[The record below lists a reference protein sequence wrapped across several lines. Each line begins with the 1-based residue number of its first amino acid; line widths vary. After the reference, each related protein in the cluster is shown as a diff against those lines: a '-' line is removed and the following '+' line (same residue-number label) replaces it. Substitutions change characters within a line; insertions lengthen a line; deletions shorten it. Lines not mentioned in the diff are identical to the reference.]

1 MTSPEQSLVV
11 GRMHP
16 RDRREDA
23 DQLAL
28 LAGTT
33 REEVESRRRGRLVHS
48 AERKTRDFT
57 VGSRGGVRIPIRRV
71 KGGYKWGSKG
81 KVYRNRKDAERQAA
95 AAYASGY
102 KKSMSWFNVLKLSG
116 KELTN
121 HVPFA
126 DEKFYRDITPKDKLG
141 YTVRNLTITRPHF
154 EGKSRN
160 VGALDKDDLQV
171 VRTMIGAK
179 GQDKQ
184 LNFSFASPDN
194 EDYLVSWR
202 RVTDMRRELPGSG
215 ILEGRNRQ
223 TGRGLGHTSPSN
235 GIIVFDS
242 VYPTDIDKFKGA
254 IDRIKHVMKKN
265 KVQRITNLWIGDDD
279 RWKKV
284 LGKKETAPTVTW
296 SDDDEEYL
304 KKLKDKNKKH
314 REKKRKFGNQYR
326 GDGRYQFRE
335 EEIKRLEERKTKALG
350 TGKKKIGRT
359 SDQPPNPF
367 KRDDLDDN

>member
-1 MTSPEQSLVV
+1 
-11 GRMHP
+11 
-16 RDRREDA
+16 
-23 DQLAL
+23 
-28 LAGTT
+28 
-33 REEVESRRRGRLVHS
+33 
-48 AERKTRDFT
+48 
-57 VGSRGGVRIPIRRV
+57 
-71 KGGYKWGSKG
+71 
-81 KVYRNRKDAERQAA
+81 
-95 AAYASGY
+95 
-102 KKSMSWFNVLKLSG
+102 MSWFNVLKLSG

-202 RVTDMRRELPGSG
+202 RVTDMERELPGSG

-254 IDRIKHVMKKN
+254 IDRIKHVMKKI
-265 KVQRITNLWIGDDD
+265 R
-279 RWKKV
+279 
-284 LGKKETAPTVTW
+284 
-296 SDDDEEYL
+296 Y
-304 KKLKDKNKKH
+304 
-314 REKKRKFGNQYR
+314 RE
-326 GDGRYQFRE
+326 
-335 EEIKRLEERKTKALG
+335 
-350 TGKKKIGRT
+350 
-359 SDQPPNPF
+359 
-367 KRDDLDDN
+367 